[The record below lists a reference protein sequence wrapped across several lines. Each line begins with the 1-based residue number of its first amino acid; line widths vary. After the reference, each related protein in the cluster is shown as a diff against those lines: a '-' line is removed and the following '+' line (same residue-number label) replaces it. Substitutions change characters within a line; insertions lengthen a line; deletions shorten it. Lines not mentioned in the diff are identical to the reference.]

1 MYLFFMFNLPLLSR
15 YAWKDCLWRVGVGC
29 RTPTQP
35 QESARASIFFFD
47 IKGLYHYRFVA

>member
-1 MYLFFMFNLPLLSR
+1 MYLFFMFNLPLLSQ